1 MGGDHKHEW
10 GEDRLGWLV
19 GFEGEGGLGKK
30 KDSEDLVVK
39 VVSEE
44 DRFEGSD
51 RDDILH

>member
-1 MGGDHKHEW
+1 MSGGRIGW
-10 GEDRLGWLV
+10 GGWL
-19 GFEGEGGLGKK
+19 GSKGKGGLEKKK